1 VYTFVKIS
9 GQDSAYTELEQPV
22 KEKREGERASAAGIR
37 Y

>member
-9 GQDSAYTELEQPV
+9 IQDSAYTALEQPV
-22 KEKREGERASAAGIR
+22 KEKRERERASAAGIR